1 MELVAGEP
9 ITSYCDREQLD
20 IRRRQPPS
28 ISWHAFDTTPK
39 TAISDTLR
47 WQCPLQRQELIPR
60 RPHIRLLE
68 GRLITPLVDKRTA
81 RRMAHRQGAEPL
93 H

>member
-9 ITSYCDREQLD
+9 ITSYCDREQVD

-39 TAISDTLR
+39 TAISDTRSSGSALSSAKNSS
-47 WQCPLQRQELIPR
+47 P
-60 RPHIRLLE
+60 
-68 GRLITPLVDKRTA
+68 GARTSVCWKVA
-81 RRMAHRQGAEPL
+81 SSHL
-93 H
+93 